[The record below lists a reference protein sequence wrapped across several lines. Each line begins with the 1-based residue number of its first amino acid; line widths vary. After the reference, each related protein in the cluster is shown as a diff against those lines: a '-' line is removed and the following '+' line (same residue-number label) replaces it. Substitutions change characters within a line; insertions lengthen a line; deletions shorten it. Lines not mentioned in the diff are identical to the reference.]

1 MTEAIYQNIVRSVNQ
16 DAPESVHLC
25 SYPVVDESRVDKELE
40 ANMENVLQI
49 VALGRA
55 CRNAANIKNRQP
67 IGKLFVG
74 GLSDLPEMYA
84 DVVKGELNVKE
95 VELGAATEEYITYL
109 VKPQMRTLGPR
120 YGKLLGGI
128 RNHLMNGDGAKI
140 AGAVKNG
147 GTYTFSLDGQ
157 EIALKEED
165 LLIEPKQREG
175 YAVETD
181 GGLAVILDT
190 ELTPELIEEGYVREI
205 ISKVQT
211 MRKEAE
217 QCVR

>member
-1 MTEAIYQNIVRSVNQ
+1 
-16 DAPESVHLC
+16 
-25 SYPVVDESRVDKELE
+25 
-40 ANMENVLQI
+40 
-49 VALGRA
+49 
-55 CRNAANIKNRQP
+55 
-67 IGKLFVG
+67 
-74 GLSDLPEMYA
+74 
-84 DVVKGELNVKE
+84 
-95 VELGAATEEYITYL
+95 
-109 VKPQMRTLGPR
+109 MRTLGPR

-128 RNHLMNGDGAKI
+128 RNHLMNGDGTKI

-211 MRKEAE
+211 MRKEAGFE
-217 QCVR
+217 VVDHIRLSAAGNEKILAVMEKNKSQIAGEVLADSIELGSVSGYQKEWDINGEKTSFGVEKLG